1 MIDALMYGVM
11 LMANTE
17 NLLKAPPE
25 NKSRSPNKLPLENR
39 FSMTEA
45 STPGTGMCTPRRKMM
60 NMIRVKTARFRNSGT
75 FSTFWMFSNT
85 TNHPYCSA
93 TGSSP
98 GTTALPPAA
107 SILALA
113 DFVKP

>member
-1 MIDALMYGVM
+1 MYTKAEDDEHDQSEDCAL
-11 LMANTE
+11 
-17 NLLKAPPE
+17 PE
-25 NKSRSPNKLPLENR
+25 FGNIQYILDV
-39 FSMTEA
+39 FY
-45 STPGTGMCTPRRKMM
+45 
-60 NMIRVKTARFRNSGT
+60 
-75 FSTFWMFSNT
+75 T

-107 SILALA
+107 SIFALA